1 MSAPPPGLPL
11 WPVAVAVGGTVG
23 YHLFQKSVP
32 SDAAPFVVVGV
43 AYLAGLVGC
52 ALAVAATGA
61 PVAETVRAAWRPAV
75 GIGLSALV
83 IEVGVLT
90 VYRVGWPLSTAS
102 LTMNV
107 ALAAVLLVVGL
118 VAFGETLSPRQWGG
132 LALCVTGLVLLA
144 AR

>member
-1 MSAPPPGLPL
+1 MSPPLPAPPL
-11 WPVAVAVGGTVG
+11 WPLAVAVGGTVG

-32 SDAAPFVVVGV
+32 GDAAPFVVVGV

-75 GIGLSALV
+75 GIGLSALA
-83 IEVGVLT
+83 IEVGVLL
-90 VYRVGWPLSTAS
+90 VYRAGWPLSTAS

-132 LALCVTGLVLLA
+132 LALCVAGLALLT

>member
-1 MSAPPPGLPL
+1 MSPPVWPL
-11 WPVAVAVGGTVG
+11 AVAVGGTVA

-32 SDAAPFVVVGV
+32 GAAAPFVVIGV
-43 AYLAGLVGC
+43 AYLAGLIGC
-52 ALAVAATGA
+52 VAAVVATGA
-61 PVAETVRAAWRPAV
+61 PVAETVREAWRPAV

-83 IEVGVLT
+83 IEAGVMWA
-90 VYRVGWPLSTAS
+90 YRVGWPLSTAS

-118 VAFGETLSPRQWGG
+118 VVFGETLSPRQWGG
-132 LALCVTGLVLLA
+132 LALCLAGLVLLT